1 MSNSMKEMIS
11 RMDQIDTP
19 MSQIQDVVDIH
30 EDNFLLAEWQ
40 QFKEQSTNISNLK
53 PATPSPNVTA
63 AMSRVSRVVPGM
75 PPAAKVSQAL
85 QDADTSQ
92 QTGQPMNIN
101 NAQTLAQ
108 AQRKV
113 GAAVLGATTQPGG
126 GNITSTLSNIEQR
139 TRFNQERAAK
149 AAQTAAQAQGI
160 LK

>member
-1 MSNSMKEMIS
+1 MSDSMKEMIS

-19 MSQIQDVVDIH
+19 VSQTQDVVDRH

-53 PATPSPNVTA
+53 PATPPPNVTA
-63 AMSRVSRVVPGM
+63 AMSRVSRAVPGM
-75 PPAAKVSQAL
+75 PPPAKVSQAL
-85 QDADTSQ
+85 QDAATSQ
-92 QTGQPMNIN
+92 ETNQPMNMK

-108 AQRKV
+108 AQREV
-113 GAAVLGATTQPGG
+113 GAAVLSATAQPGG
-126 GNITSTLSNIEQR
+126 GNITSTLSNIQQR

-160 LK
+160 I

>member
-1 MSNSMKEMIS
+1 MKEMIS

-19 MSQIQDVVDIH
+19 VSQTQDVVDRH

-53 PATPSPNVTA
+53 PATPPPNVTA
-63 AMSRVSRVVPGM
+63 AMSRVSRAVPGM
-75 PPAAKVSQAL
+75 PPPAKVSQAL
-85 QDADTSQ
+85 QDAATSQ
-92 QTGQPMNIN
+92 ETNQPMNMK

-108 AQRKV
+108 AQREV
-113 GAAVLGATTQPGG
+113 GAAVLSATAQPGG
-126 GNITSTLSNIEQR
+126 GNITSTLSNIQQR

-160 LK
+160 I